1 MDLVIILPL
10 LSLASEVLDIAVD
23 DFGLSKLDFV
33 LENVGL
39 YGREEVEEQ
48 EEEGEESGE
57 CSGWIGLSKD
67 FLLAGDGLS
76 PARFRWV
83 SRWDS
88 GLSKDFLLA
97 GDGLSPAACTAE
109 EAVVGRR

>member
-1 MDLVIILPL
+1 MEEDLETEEMDLVIILPL

-33 LENVGL
+33 LEN
-39 YGREEVEEQ
+39 
-48 EEEGEESGE
+48 
-57 CSGWIGLSKD
+57 D

-76 PARFRWV
+76 PVRFRWV